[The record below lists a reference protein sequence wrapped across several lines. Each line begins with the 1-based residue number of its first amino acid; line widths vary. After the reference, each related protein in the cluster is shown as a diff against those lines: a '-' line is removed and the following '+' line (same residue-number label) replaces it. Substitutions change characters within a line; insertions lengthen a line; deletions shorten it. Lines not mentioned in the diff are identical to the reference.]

1 MLNVGIIGL
10 GNAGNQVAV
19 LAKEK
24 LNIPVIAIN
33 SSEKDL
39 ETVPDSIPKKKIT
52 DKDGIS
58 HGAGKDRMLAKKFLK
73 DSVMKLLKDED
84 VTSMITDYPKQI
96 QEVSKEIKKV
106 AENNEEIKEEDDKEK
121 ESVDSEYEI
130 FVRYYITMVI
140 EPSEESKRE

>member
-1 MLNVGIIGL
+1 M
-10 GNAGNQVAV
+10 NQVAQPRFYTSTQQ
-19 LAKEK
+19 LMMNQN
-24 LNIPVIAIN
+24 L
-33 SSEKDL
+33 
-39 ETVPDSIPKKKIT
+39 
-52 DKDGIS
+52 
-58 HGAGKDRMLAKKFLK
+58 
-73 DSVMKLLKDED
+73 
-84 VTSMITDYPKQI
+84 TSMITHYPKQI